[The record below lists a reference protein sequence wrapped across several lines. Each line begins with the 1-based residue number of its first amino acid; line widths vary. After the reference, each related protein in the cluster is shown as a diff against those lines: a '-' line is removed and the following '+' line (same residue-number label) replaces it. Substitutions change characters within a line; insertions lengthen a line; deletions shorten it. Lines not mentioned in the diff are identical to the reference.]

1 MPTIQFVVVG
11 TLAVLG
17 LTFVILAAD
26 AIKRRGR
33 DHNRG

>member
-17 LTFVILAAD
+17 ATLVILAAE
-26 AIKRRGR
+26 AIKRRGKR
-33 DHNRG
+33 